1 MYIVHFIFYIQ
12 GTCVRIHY
20 LSGHIRINNL
30 SDPATTIDFVQK
42 INVKKIKNIS
52 KSLGFIDLFI
62 FNKFWSD
69 SEIV

>member
-1 MYIVHFIFYIQ
+1 MFEYS
-12 GTCVRIHY
+12 T

-62 FNKFWSD
+62 FNKF
-69 SEIV
+69 